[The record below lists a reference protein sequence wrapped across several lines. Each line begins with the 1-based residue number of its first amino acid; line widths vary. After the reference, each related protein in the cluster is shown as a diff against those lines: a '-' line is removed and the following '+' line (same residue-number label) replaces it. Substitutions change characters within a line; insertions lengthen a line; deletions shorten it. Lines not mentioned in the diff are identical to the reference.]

1 MAALCCVTA
10 SVNELSI
17 RNGSDLLFLSEKEK
31 GKHHIQTNNLQIT
44 THMTR
49 RCITGEKKK
58 KKKKRPLA
66 CLERQ
71 PCLRRADS
79 QATNLLGC
87 TLNLLAIGERNG
99 PADRP
104 LISQGNVGGI
114 AEINMDYSSMTDSF
128 RRAFCD
134 LPSDLGL
141 ALIQRGTF

>member
-1 MAALCCVTA
+1 MHH
-10 SVNELSI
+10 
-17 RNGSDLLFLSEKEK
+17 G
-31 GKHHIQTNNLQIT
+31 GK
-44 THMTR
+44 R
-49 RCITGEKKK
+49 V
-58 KKKKRPLA
+58 LA

-71 PCLRRADS
+71 PCLRHTDS